1 MLADEIYEKLCYNGV
16 KPFSIAKC
24 SDKMKDLTITVNG
37 VSKSYAMTG
46 WRIGYLAA
54 PLDVAKAIDSFQSH
68 ATSNASSI
76 SQYATLEALSAP
88 EEEVQAMVDIF
99 DKRRAKLLDLIAGID
114 GVSAVEPDGAFYVM
128 MVVDGLYGK
137 MYNEKVIDGSITFA
151 ALLLE
156 AEKVATIP
164 GISFGAD
171 DCLRLSYALSDEDI
185 EEGLMRIKRFV
196 SALE

>member
-1 MLADEIYEKLCYNGV
+1 ML
-16 KPFSIAKC
+16 FRS
-24 SDKMKDLTITVNG
+24 
-37 VSKSYAMTG
+37 
-46 WRIGYLAA
+46 
-54 PLDVAKAIDSFQSH
+54 
-68 ATSNASSI
+68 TSNASSI

-114 GVSAVEPDGAFYVM
+114 GVTAVEPDGAFYVM

-196 SALE
+196 GALE